1 MDQQSIKLLIVGSI
15 IVLLFIIGLTLF
27 CCYDYRVR
35 KYERNQLEVR
45 QQIQNQYQSE
55 LQKRLQN
62 LDNFDQLYHH
72 PNRINYNYDDD
83 DVYNSDND
91 TDLYNRNSKSNLC
104 DKDYFNNQ
112 SYKDYFNNSPNH
124 SNSSLDTY
132 I

>member
-1 MDQQSIKLLIVGSI
+1 MDPKTINQLIIGGV

-27 CCYDYRVR
+27 CCYDHYVR
-35 KYERNQLEVR
+35 KYERNQIEYR
-45 QQIQNQYQSE
+45 QQVQNQYQSE

-62 LDNFDQLYHH
+62 LDHFDQLYHH
-72 PNRINYNYDDD
+72 PNRINYDYDD

-104 DKDYFNNQ
+104 DKDYFNN
-112 SYKDYFNNSPNH
+112 SPNN
-124 SNSSLDTY
+124 SNSSLETY